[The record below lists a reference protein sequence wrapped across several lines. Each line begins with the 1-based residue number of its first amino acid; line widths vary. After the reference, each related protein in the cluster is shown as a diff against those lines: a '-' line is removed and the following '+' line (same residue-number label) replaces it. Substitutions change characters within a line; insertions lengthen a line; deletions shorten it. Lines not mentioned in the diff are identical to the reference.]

1 MMQDNTRG
9 ALLMMASMACFVCN
23 DTCLKLI
30 GNDMPLQQLL
40 LLRGTLTIVLM
51 IALAASLGQLNF
63 HMSGKDWTW
72 ANIRGLAE
80 VGAAY
85 FFLTALFNM
94 PLANLTA
101 VLQALP
107 LAITMAGAV
116 FLREKVG
123 WRRWS
128 AILIGFVGVM
138 LIVQPG
144 GDGFNIYSVY
154 GLLAVAFVTL
164 RDMCARPLSK
174 DVPSMVIAIIGAVGV
189 TAAAGLVL
197 LWDTSVWQPVSLR
210 NGILMTMAG
219 FFLLGGYYFSVAV
232 MRVGEVSFTSG
243 FRYTGLIW
251 ALIIGWFI
259 WGDWPDV
266 VTWIGIVIVVA
277 SGAFT
282 FWRER
287 AVKQAPAHAVSE

>member
-1 MMQDNTRG
+1 MHENTRG
-9 ALLMMASMACFVCN
+9 ALLMVASMACFVAN
-23 DTCLKLI
+23 DSCLKLI
-30 GNDMPLQQLL
+30 GDAMSLQQLL
-40 LLRGTLTIVLM
+40 LMRGTLTIILM
-51 IALAASLGQLNF
+51 FILAAMLGQLNF
-63 HMSGKDWTW
+63 RMSGKDWAW
-72 ANIRGLAE
+72 GNLRGIAE
-80 VGAAY
+80 VFAAY

-101 VLQALP
+101 VMQALP

-116 FLREKVG
+116 FLRERVG

-138 LIVQPG
+138 FIVQPG
-144 GDGFNIYSVY
+144 GSGFNSYSIY

-174 DVPSMVIAIIGAVGV
+174 EVPSMVIAIIGAVGV
-189 TAAAGLVL
+189 TVAAGLVL
-197 LWDTSVWQPVSLR
+197 LWDTSAWKPVAMR
-210 NGILMTMAG
+210 EAVLMVMAS

-232 MRVGEVSFTSG
+232 MRVGEVSFTAP

-251 ALIIGWFI
+251 ALVVGWYL

-266 VTWIGIVIVVA
+266 LTWIGICIVVA
-277 SGAFT
+277 SGGFAFY
-282 FWRER
+282 RER
-287 AVKQAPAHAVSE
+287 VVTQPDFDGKMK

>member
-1 MMQDNTRG
+1 MMQENSRG
-9 ALLMMASMACFVCN
+9 ALLMMASMACFVAN

-30 GNDMPLQQLL
+30 GDAMPLQQLL
-40 LLRGTLTIVLM
+40 LLRGTLTIALM
-51 IALAASLGQLNF
+51 LLLAKMLGQLNF
-63 HMSGKDWTW
+63 RMSGKDWSW

-101 VLQALP
+101 VMQALP
-107 LAITMAGAV
+107 LAMTMAGAV
-116 FLREKVG
+116 FLGEKVG

-128 AILIGFVGVM
+128 AIIVGFIGVM
-138 LIVQPG
+138 FIVQPG
-144 GDGFNIYSVY
+144 GAGFNVYSIY

-189 TAAAGLVL
+189 TAAAGFIL

-232 MRVGEVSFTSG
+232 MRVGEISFTSG
-243 FRYTGLIW
+243 FRYTGLIF
-251 ALIIGWFI
+251 ALVVGWI
-259 WGDWPDV
+259 TWGDWPDV
-266 VTWIGIVIVVA
+266 LTWIGIIIVVA

-287 AVKQAPAHAVSE
+287 RVKQAPDAEVLT